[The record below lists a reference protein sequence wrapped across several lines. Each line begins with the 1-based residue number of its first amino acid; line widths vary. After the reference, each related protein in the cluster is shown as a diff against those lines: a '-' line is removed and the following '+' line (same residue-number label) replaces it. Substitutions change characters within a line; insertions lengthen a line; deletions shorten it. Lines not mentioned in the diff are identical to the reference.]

1 MSTRTRTRVARVL
14 AVVYAQVHSQQQS
27 LDDTRILG
35 IQNSITTRRRRP
47 QNRGRLDKIA
57 LHEIDTN

>member
-14 AVVYAQVHSQQQS
+14 AVVSAQVHSQQQS

-35 IQNSITTRRRRP
+35 IQNSITTRRRP